1 MKENANSR
9 RNMQVV
15 GDMNVTCHACLGTYD
30 KLPRPDLE
38 VLSFLLLEY

>member
-15 GDMNVTCHACLGTYD
+15 GDMYARVMRALAEREG
-30 KLPRPDLE
+30 KVP
-38 VLSFLLLEY
+38 SFMLLEY